1 MTAALEDIV
10 QVALIGI
17 GATALMDA
25 WLALLGRLGVRTS
38 SFALVGRWA
47 GHLLRGTFAHADIAR
62 AAPVAGERAWG
73 WLVHY
78 ATGVA
83 FAAVLVAVQGLDW
96 ASEPTLGPALVTGIV
111 TVLAPLLVLQPA
123 MGAGVFATRTP
134 APLANVTRSVANHA
148 VFGVGLYVS
157 ALALVM
163 LSRLA

>member
-1 MTAALEDIV
+1 MAALEDIV
-10 QVALIGI
+10 RVALIGI

-38 SFALVGRWA
+38 SSALVGRWA
-47 GHLLRGTFAHADIAR
+47 GHLLHGTFAHADIAR

-96 ASEPTLGPALVTGIV
+96 TSQPTLAPALLTGLV

-123 MGAGVFATRTP
+123 MGAGLFSARTRT
-134 APLANVTRSVANHA
+134 PLANVARSVANHA

-157 ALALVM
+157 ALALDA
-163 LSRLA
+163 LSRPA